1 MVNEKVKVNEKINKK
16 TVMMFGGAIIA
27 FLIGSGFAT
36 GQEILQYFAGYGYL
50 GLAGSAVVFL
60 LLVYVC
66 SSFLEV
72 GHREKFEKGN
82 DIYKYY
88 CGEKLGFFFD
98 YFSTIFCFMSF
109 VVMVAGASA
118 TMTQHYGTPAIVGGL
133 LIVSLSLIT
142 VLRGLSRIVEIVG
155 RVGPI
160 IVAIAIC
167 VGLVAIVK
175 NYANLD
181 PKTVSLSIESLKSSE
196 KLVKASSSWY
206 LAAFSYV
213 GFCML
218 WLAGFLASLGA
229 KAQSSLEAKSGG
241 ILGGALFSLA
251 VVIVT
256 LGLLSSIDTTAGTQI
271 PMLYLANNIHPM
283 FSSIFA
289 LIILAGIFS
298 TAVPLLW
305 SVSARFTVENTKPFK
320 VLTCSLA
327 TLGFF
332 IGIWLPF
339 DKLVNI
345 VYVINGYLGGI
356 LLLIMCYKSIN
367 RRLKRK
373 TVILV
378 KDTEKRVKQ

>member
-1 MVNEKVKVNEKINKK
+1 MGNENIMVNEKINKK
-16 TVMMFGGAIIA
+16 TVIMFAGAIIA

-72 GHREKFEKGN
+72 GYREKFEKGN

-98 YFSTIFCFMSF
+98 YFSTLFCFMSF

-133 LIVSLSLIT
+133 LIASLSLIT
-142 VLRGLSRIVEIVG
+142 VLTGLSRIVEIVG

-160 IVAIAIC
+160 IIAIAIC
-167 VGLVAIVK
+167 VGLVSIFK
-175 NYANLD
+175 NYTNLD
-181 PKTVSLSIESLKSSE
+181 PETVSLSIKSFESSE
-196 KLVKASSSWY
+196 KLVRASSSWY

-229 KAQSSLEAKSGG
+229 KAESSLEAKSGG

-251 VVIVT
+251 VVIIT
-256 LGLLSSIDTTAGTQI
+256 LGLLSSINMTAGTQI
-271 PMLYLANNIHPM
+271 PMLYLAKNIHPL
-283 FSSIFA
+283 FSNIFA

-305 SVSARFTVENTKPFK
+305 SVSARFTEDSTKPFK
-320 VLTCSLA
+320 VLTSILA

-345 VYVINGYLGGI
+345 VYVLNGYLGAI
-356 LLLIMCYKSIN
+356 LLVIMFYKTIH
-367 RRLKRK
+367 RRLKK
-373 TVILV
+373 QTVPFV
-378 KDTEKRVKQ
+378 QDTKKRVG

>member
-1 MVNEKVKVNEKINKK
+1 MIDYSLFKIIFSQIRGNKMSFNRKKEVLMGNENVMVNEKINKK
-16 TVMMFGGAIIA
+16 TVIMFAGAIIA

-50 GLAGSAVVFL
+50 GLAGSAV
-60 LLVYVC
+60 
-66 SSFLEV
+66 
-72 GHREKFEKGN
+72 
-82 DIYKYY
+82 Y

-98 YFSTIFCFMSF
+98 YFSTLFCFMSF

-133 LIVSLSLIT
+133 LIASLSLIT
-142 VLRGLSRIVEIVG
+142 VLTGLSRIVEIVG

-160 IVAIAIC
+160 IIAIAIC
-167 VGLVAIVK
+167 VGLVSIFK
-175 NYANLD
+175 NYTNLD
-181 PKTVSLSIESLKSSE
+181 PETVSLSIKSFESSE
-196 KLVKASSSWY
+196 KLVRASSSWY

-229 KAQSSLEAKSGG
+229 KAESSLEAKSGG

-251 VVIVT
+251 VVIIT
-256 LGLLSSIDTTAGTQI
+256 LGLLSSINMTAGTQI
-271 PMLYLANNIHPM
+271 PMLYLAKNIHPL
-283 FSSIFA
+283 FSNIFA

-305 SVSARFTVENTKPFK
+305 SVSARFTEDSTKPFK
-320 VLTCSLA
+320 VLTSILA

-345 VYVINGYLGGI
+345 VYVLNGYLGAI
-356 LLLIMCYKSIN
+356 LLVIMFYKTIH
-367 RRLKRK
+367 RRLKK
-373 TVILV
+373 QTVPFV
-378 KDTEKRVKQ
+378 QDTKKRVG